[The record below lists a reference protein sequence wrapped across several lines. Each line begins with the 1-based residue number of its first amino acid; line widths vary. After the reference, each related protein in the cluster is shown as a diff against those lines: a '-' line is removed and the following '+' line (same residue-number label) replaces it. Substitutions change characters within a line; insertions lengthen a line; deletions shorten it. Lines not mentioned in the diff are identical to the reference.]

1 MITSLQNP
9 LVKRIVGLKDR
20 RDRQREGV
28 FVIEGEKELLHAIAG
43 GIRLETLVVC
53 PTLLQSNTQLTSV
66 DKLAALKAG
75 DTVEVAD
82 HVFAKMAYRES
93 TGGLLAVATTP
104 TATLADIPL
113 ADRMLVLVVEGAEKP
128 GNLGAL
134 LRTADGAG
142 ANAVIVCGQ
151 GVDLYNPNVVRASL
165 GALFTV
171 PTIAA
176 TDQEAFQWLQTHQFQ
191 VVLASPSAK
200 TDYATMSYSQKTALV
215 LGSEHQGL
223 SDFWLLKGVDSIT
236 IPMRG
241 RMDSLNVSCSGA
253 ILLYEIARQQAVKIR

>member
-28 FVIEGEKELLHAIAG
+28 FVIEGEKELLHAVAG
-43 GIRLETLVVC
+43 GIHLEALVVC
-53 PTLLQSNTQLTSV
+53 PALLHGNSQLTSI
-66 DKLAALKAG
+66 DKLATLKAR
-75 DTVEVAD
+75 DTVEVIN

-93 TGGLLAVATTP
+93 TGGLLAIAATP
-104 TATLADIPL
+104 AATLVDIPL

-171 PTIAA
+171 PTVAA
-176 TDQEAFQWLQTHQFQ
+176 TEEEARQWLQTHQFQ
-191 VVLASPSAK
+191 IVLASPSAK
-200 TDYATMSYSQKTALV
+200 TDYATMTYAKKTALV

-223 SDFWLLKGVDSIT
+223 SDFWLLKGADSIA

-253 ILLYEIARQQAVKIR
+253 ILLYEIARQQAKKAR